1 MGSLYVNAHSDVNF
15 DDMAQALKETNFFN
29 VLMDGSTIHNK
40 EKEAVYIQYF
50 QEENFIKGDPTKTVL
65 FHLAEPGGISVN
77 ATKLKNCLIKSL
89 KILEPYYNFDALK
102 QKFVSYY
109 NFDAL
114 KQKFVSICTDGASTN
129 IGCNNSL
136 YAQLLEDYPHLLSFW
151 CICHRLEL
159 AIKDAIGNGLL
170 SDIKECLLRLY
181 YLYNKSSKKLRSL
194 EELIKDLEGLI
205 ALQDSCIEDEGI
217 APMKACGT
225 RWIGHLVNAL
235 QRAINKFGVYLKD
248 LDNMAEDDTTKKPD
262 SPRLFGYLK
271 QWQDYR
277 YLLGMGFFLHL
288 LIPLKML
295 SLGWQKDYVCAVEQE
310 QKLEKALKNI
320 NLLKGICEKGR
331 CLELP
336 YIKMILDNTNED
348 GEYQTFP
355 FKYVER
361 AKTTI
366 ENNAVVWCDKVLECI
381 QKRFDGNGN
390 KKIVDA
396 ANQILNCS
404 CWEIEADFETMKRAS
419 GDNSN
424 NDESTDDDSEY
435 DDSNDDNSGDDDD
448 QGDEVG
454 S

>member
-1 MGSLYVNAHSDVNF
+1 
-15 DDMAQALKETNFFN
+15 MAQSLKETNFFSI
-29 VLMDGSTIHNK
+29 LMDGFTIHNK

-50 QEENFIKGDPTKTVL
+50 QKENFIKGDPTKTVL
-65 FHLAEPGGISVN
+65 LHLAELEGIAVN
-77 ATKLKNCLIKSL
+77 ATELKNCLIKSL
-89 KILEPYYNFDALK
+89 KILEP
-102 QKFVSYY
+102 YY

-181 YLYNKSSKKLRSL
+181 YLYNKRSKKLRSL
-194 EELIKDLEGLI
+194 EELIKDLEGQI

-248 LDNMAEDDTTKKPD
+248 LDNMAKDDATKKPD
-262 SPRLFGYLK
+262 SWRLFGYLK

-310 QKLEKALKNI
+310 QK
-320 NLLKGICEKGR
+320 
-331 CLELP
+331 
-336 YIKMILDNTNED
+336 
-348 GEYQTFP
+348 
-355 FKYVER
+355 
-361 AKTTI
+361 
-366 ENNAVVWCDKVLECI
+366 
-381 QKRFDGNGN
+381 
-390 KKIVDA
+390 
-396 ANQILNCS
+396 
-404 CWEIEADFETMKRAS
+404 
-419 GDNSN
+419 
-424 NDESTDDDSEY
+424 
-435 DDSNDDNSGDDDD
+435 
-448 QGDEVG
+448 
-454 S
+454 